1 MLQPWWYN
9 RELKERHFLATHVNS
24 KYGLLSFYT
33 LWCYQI
39 SIAKFLFSYSVY
51 RRFTREF
58 EPNQCSVIQK
68 VYFWLKSVAQKC
80 LQCLSS
86 LICAWNRTLACIFW
100 CHCRPLHCYYCPAV
114 VIQYKYHFMRTRFLS
129 IFLGCGFFITTI
141 DLLCWYNT
149 FTWTGFRWIK
159 WTIAFHHPDKMHLG

>member
-1 MLQPWWYN
+1 MSTQSMAFYLFIRLDAN
-9 RELKERHFLATHVNS
+9 KFL
-24 KYGLLSFYT
+24 LLSF
-33 LWCYQI
+33 
-39 SIAKFLFSYSVY
+39 FSLTVYNY

-58 EPNQCSVIQK
+58 EPNHCPVIQK
-68 VYFWLKSVAQKC
+68 VHFWLKSVAQKC

-129 IFLGCGFFITTI
+129 IFLGCGFFITTT
-141 DLLCWYNT
+141 DLLCWYNMW
-149 FTWTGFRWIK
+149 TWTGFRWIK

>member
-58 EPNQCSVIQK
+58 EPNQCSVTQK

-86 LICAWNRTLACIFW
+86 LIYAWNRTLACIFW
-100 CHCRPLHCYYCPAV
+100 CHCRPLHSYYCPAV
-114 VIQYKYHFMRTRFLS
+114 VIQYNIILCAPGSCPSSWVVVSSSPLLTCCA
-129 IFLGCGFFITTI
+129 GTI
-141 DLLCWYNT
+141 RVPELVLDE
-149 FTWTGFRWIK
+149 
-159 WTIAFHHPDKMHLG
+159 

>member
-9 RELKERHFLATHVNS
+9 RELKVRHFSATMPSIFLYALMLSNS
-24 KYGLLSFYT
+24 YRQVSF
-33 LWCYQI
+33 L
-39 SIAKFLFSYSVY
+39 
-51 RRFTREF
+51 
-58 EPNQCSVIQK
+58 
-68 VYFWLKSVAQKC
+68 
-80 LQCLSS
+80 LQCIKTIYPRVWTKPLPNDTKSP
-86 LICAWNRTLACIFW
+86 LLAEGSKMLTMFKHPNMYMKQDTGLHLL

-149 FTWTGFRWIK
+149 CTWTGFRWIK